1 MKKANLLLIFIF
13 CTFFIFQISLSANS
27 NYNFNVIGAQ
37 IRSTGNAGIRFV
49 CERDDIPSNN
59 VKQYGILLAYGEIQ
73 NKEELVIGAIINN
86 EKVANISFDSIN
98 ETTYAVTIFDIP
110 SSQYAIQISSRTYV
124 INNENEVIYSDV
136 ILTRSLRDVAIKAYE
151 DNDRSEFVQEIYNL
165 FCVSNIVLN
174 LNFAL
179 HTYQESTEVYSLTY
193 SNPKYFYVT
202 IVITLNELYF
212 FDEFV
217 KINYNE
223 KYQSKDSEITIEE
236 NVLTFYFRDPYW
248 TGIY

>member
-1 MKKANLLLIFIF
+1 MKKAYLLFIFIF

-49 CERDDIPSNN
+49 CERNDTNSSN

-73 NKEELVIGAIINN
+73 NKEEFIVGATIND
-86 EKVANISFDSIN
+86 EIVANISFDSLN

-110 SSQYAIQISSRTYV
+110 LTQYVAQISSRTYV
-124 INNENEVIYSDV
+124 INNENEVIYSDA

-165 FCVSNIVLN
+165 FCISNIVLN

-179 HTYQESTEVYSLTY
+179 HTYQESNEIYSLTY

-202 IVITLNELYF
+202 IVITLKDNYF
-212 FDEFV
+212 YDEIV
-217 KINYNE
+217 KIKYND
-223 KYQSKDSEITIEE
+223 KYQSKDNEITKEG